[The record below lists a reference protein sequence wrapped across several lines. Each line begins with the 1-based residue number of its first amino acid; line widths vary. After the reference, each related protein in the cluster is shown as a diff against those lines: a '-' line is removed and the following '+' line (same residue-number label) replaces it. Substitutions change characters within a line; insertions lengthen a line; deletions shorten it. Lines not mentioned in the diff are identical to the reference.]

1 MNLENEIVEICGKK
15 YRKLKT
21 IWNGNLDWDNPLLDI
36 CHSDDWIIINGIEYE
51 ELKETSTKG
60 GGQG

>member
-21 IWNGNLDWDNPLLDI
+21 IWNGNLDWNNPLLD
-36 CHSDDWIIINGIEYE
+36 
-51 ELKETSTKG
+51 KG
-60 GGQG
+60 GDANASSISKSV